1 MHNLLQLKPDNQPQ
15 RFPPAAAC
23 GFDILHSYQESIMK
37 KLLAFIAAAGF
48 SLSAF
53 AAPEVYVIDGSHTF
67 PRFEYTHMG
76 FSTQQSRSITPP
88 ARSRWT
94 APPRRAPSKC

>member
-1 MHNLLQLKPDNQPQ
+1 
-15 RFPPAAAC
+15 
-23 GFDILHSYQESIMK
+23 MK

-67 PRFEYTHMG
+67 PVSVHPHGLLDAAKPF
-76 FSTQQSRSITPP
+76 Q
-88 ARSRWT
+88 
-94 APPRRAPSKC
+94 